1 MSFKES
7 CKWID
12 SRQED
17 LLNNLM
23 RLSEIN
29 SGTSNLE
36 GIRTVADY
44 FRSYFSGTADSI
56 SEIQSQSREH
66 TDISGNKIKEEFGNL
81 LSFKKRTE
89 APIQVLLAGHMD
101 TVFPLSHSFQTP
113 KKLDENT
120 LLGPGVADM
129 KGGILVMLTAL
140 QAYEASNHSNQ
151 LGWRVILN
159 ADEETGSH
167 GSVETLEAAATTAD
181 VGLIYEPA
189 LADGTLSRARKGSGN
204 FTVVATGQAAHAGR
218 EYDQGRNAIM
228 GLYSA
233 AQKLEQLTELEN
245 GITVNIARI
254 SGGTAF
260 NVVPAAAVLQFNVRC
275 QSVDQQHE
283 LDAKMKAVIHETAQ
297 QSEVAL
303 EISGGFSRPPKS
315 ISPANQLLMDWVVE
329 SGKQLDIDVQF
340 KDTGGCC
347 DGNNLAAVGLPNVD
361 TLGVLG
367 GQIHTA
373 DEFMLINS
381 LTERAKL
388 SLNILQ
394 KISEEGDRLQAL
406 SKRDNKN

>member
-36 GIRTVADY
+36 GIKTVADY

-167 GSVETLEAAATTAD
+167 GSAETLEAAATTAD

-218 EYDQGRNAIM
+218 EYEQGRNAIM

-283 LDAKMKAVIHETAQ
+283 LEAKMKAVIHETAQ

-406 SKRDNKN
+406 SKRDKKN

>member
-17 LLNNLM
+17 LLSNLM

-81 LSFKKRTE
+81 LSFKKRTK
-89 APIQVLLAGHMD
+89 APIQVLLVGHMD

-167 GSVETLEAAATTAD
+167 GSAETLEAAATTAD

-204 FTVVATGQAAHAGR
+204 FTIVATGQAAHAGR
-218 EYDQGRNAIM
+218 EYEQGRNAIM

-233 AQKLEQLTELEN
+233 AQKLEQLTDLEN

-283 LDAKMKAVIHETAQ
+283 LEAKMKAVIHETAQ

-329 SGKQLDIDVQF
+329 SGKQLDIDVRF

-373 DEFMLINS
+373 DEFMLIDS
-381 LTERAKL
+381 MAERAKL

-406 SKRDNKN
+406 SKRDKKN

>member
-17 LLNNLM
+17 LLSNLM

-36 GIRTVADY
+36 GIKEVADY
-44 FRSYFSGTADSI
+44 FRSYFSGTADST
-56 SEIQSQSREH
+56 SEIQSRSRQH

-81 LSFKKRTE
+81 LSFKKRTK
-89 APIQVLLAGHMD
+89 APIQVLLVGHMD

-167 GSVETLEAAATTAD
+167 GSAETLVQAAAKAD
-181 VGLIYEPA
+181 LGLIYEPA

-218 EYDQGRNAIM
+218 EYEQGRNAIM

-245 GITVNIARI
+245 GITINIARI

-283 LDAKMKAVIHETAQ
+283 LEAKMKAVIHETAQ

-329 SGKQLDIDVQF
+329 SGKQLDIDVRF

-406 SKRDNKN
+406 SKRDKKN

>member
-17 LLNNLM
+17 LLSNLM

-36 GIRTVADY
+36 GIKTVADY

-167 GSVETLEAAATTAD
+167 GSAETLEAAATTAD

-218 EYDQGRNAIM
+218 EYEQGRNAIM

-283 LDAKMKAVIHETAQ
+283 LEAKMKAVIHETAQ

-329 SGKQLDIDVQF
+329 SGKQLDIDVRF

-406 SKRDNKN
+406 SKRDKKN

>member
-17 LLNNLM
+17 LLSNLM

-167 GSVETLEAAATTAD
+167 GSAETLEAAATTAD

-204 FTVVATGQAAHAGR
+204 FTVVATGRAAHAGR

-233 AQKLEQLTELEN
+233 AQKLEQLTDLEN

-275 QSVDQQHE
+275 QSVNQQQE
-283 LDAKMKAVIHETAQ
+283 LDAKIKAVIHETAQ
-297 QSEVAL
+297 QSQVAL

-329 SGKQLDIDVQF
+329 SGKQLKINVQF

-373 DEFMLINS
+373 DEFMLIDS
-381 LTERAKL
+381 MAERAKL

-406 SKRDNKN
+406 SKRDNEN

>member
-36 GIRTVADY
+36 GIKTVADY

-81 LSFKKRTE
+81 LSFKKRTK

-283 LDAKMKAVIHETAQ
+283 LEAKMKAVIHETAQ

-347 DGNNLAAVGLPNVD
+347 DGNNLAAVWLPNVD

>member
-7 CKWID
+7 CNWID

-29 SGTSNLE
+29 SGTSKLE
-36 GIRTVADY
+36 GIKKVAEY
-44 FRSYFSGTADSI
+44 FGAYFSGTADSI

-260 NVVPAAAVLQFNVRC
+260 NVVPAAAVLQFNVSC
-275 QSVDQQHE
+275 ESVDRQHE
-283 LDAKMKAVIHETAQ
+283 LDAKMKAAIHETAQ

>member
-329 SGKQLDIDVQF
+329 SGKQLDIDVRF

-373 DEFMLINS
+373 DEFMLIDS
-381 LTERAKL
+381 MAERAKL

-406 SKRDNKN
+406 SKRDKKN

>member
-17 LLNNLM
+17 LLSNLM

-36 GIRTVADY
+36 GIKKVADY
-44 FRSYFSGTADSI
+44 FGAYFSGTADSS

-81 LSFKKRTE
+81 LSFKKRTK
-89 APIQVLLAGHMD
+89 APIQVLLVGHMD

-167 GSVETLEAAATTAD
+167 GSAETLEAAATTAD

-204 FTVVATGQAAHAGR
+204 FTVVETGRAAHAGR

-254 SGGTAF
+254 SGGTPF
-260 NVVPAAAVLQFNVRC
+260 NVVPAAALLQFNVRC

-283 LDAKMKAVIHETAQ
+283 LDAKINAVIHETAQ

-329 SGKQLDIDVQF
+329 SGKQLDIDVRF

-373 DEFMLINS
+373 DEFMLIDS

-406 SKRDNKN
+406 SKRDKKN

>member
-167 GSVETLEAAATTAD
+167 GSAETLEAAATTAD

-204 FTVVATGQAAHAGR
+204 FTVVATGRAAHAGR

-233 AQKLEQLTELEN
+233 AQKLEQLTDLEN

-275 QSVDQQHE
+275 QSVNQQQE
-283 LDAKMKAVIHETAQ
+283 LDAKIKAVIHETAQ
-297 QSEVAL
+297 QSQVAL

-329 SGKQLDIDVQF
+329 SGKQLKINVQF

-373 DEFMLINS
+373 DEFMLIDS
-381 LTERAKL
+381 MAERAKL

-406 SKRDNKN
+406 SKRDNEN

>member
-1 MSFKES
+1 
-7 CKWID
+7 
-12 SRQED
+12 
-17 LLNNLM
+17 
-23 RLSEIN
+23 
-29 SGTSNLE
+29 
-36 GIRTVADY
+36 
-44 FRSYFSGTADSI
+44 
-56 SEIQSQSREH
+56 
-66 TDISGNKIKEEFGNL
+66 
-81 LSFKKRTE
+81 
-89 APIQVLLAGHMD
+89 
-101 TVFPLSHSFQTP
+101 
-113 KKLDENT
+113 
-120 LLGPGVADM
+120 
-129 KGGILVMLTAL
+129 
-140 QAYEASNHSNQ
+140 
-151 LGWRVILN
+151 
-159 ADEETGSH
+159 
-167 GSVETLEAAATTAD
+167 
-181 VGLIYEPA
+181 
-189 LADGTLSRARKGSGN
+189 
-204 FTVVATGQAAHAGR
+204 
-218 EYDQGRNAIM
+218 M

-283 LDAKMKAVIHETAQ
+283 LEAKMKAVIHETAQ